1 MFWDCMFTNTLSA
14 ISKLAEPSKIGKWL
28 CRVRLANAVIGL
40 AAAPAYSFINQAT
53 LDNLS

>member
-14 ISKLAEPSKIGKWL
+14 ISKLASKIGKWL
-28 CRVRLANAVIGL
+28 CCVRLANAVIGL